1 MRQNSSL
8 PDAAN
13 DIAQY
18 FNKAELPTQQE
29 TLGQI
34 VVEILGDRRNLNRKT
49 LCTKL
54 LSRLEHASG
63 PEEESHYHALI
74 GLLFEREV

>member
-1 MRQNSSL
+1 MHQNGYQ

-18 FNKAELPTQQE
+18 FNKAALPTQQE

-34 VVEILGDRRNLNRKT
+34 VVEILSDGRNLNRKT

-54 LSRLEHASG
+54 LSRLEQAAG
-63 PEEESHYHALI
+63 PEEESHYHRLI
-74 GLLFEREV
+74 GLLFEREA